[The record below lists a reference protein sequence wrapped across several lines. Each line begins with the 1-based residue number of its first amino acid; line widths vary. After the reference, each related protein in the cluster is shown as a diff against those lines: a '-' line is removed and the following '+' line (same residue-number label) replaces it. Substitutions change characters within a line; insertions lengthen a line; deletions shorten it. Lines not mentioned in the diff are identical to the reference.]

1 VSLTLTVPCTT
12 LGRRFPAEV
21 LTDDEVRA
29 LMAACKGPAFTV
41 ARHRALIALL
51 YRGGLRVSE
60 ALQICPKDVDAT
72 TGAVRV
78 LWGKGGKAR
87 TVGVDPGGLALLGTW
102 LAVRKAAGVADRA
115 PVFCTRG
122 GVAMT
127 SGYVRRLMP
136 RLARRAGVLK
146 RVHAH
151 GLRHTHAAQL
161 RAEGV
166 DIAVIRRQL
175 GHTSIVTTVRYL
187 DHLAPTAVIEAIRA
201 RHWDT

>member
-1 VSLTLTVPCTT
+1 MPTSAPPRRTT
-12 LGRRFPAEV
+12 CGRRFPAEV
-21 LTDDEVRA
+21 LTDDEVRR
-29 LMAACKGPAFTV
+29 LLAACKGPAFTV

-60 ALQICPKDVDAT
+60 ALSLCPKDIDA
-72 TGAVRV
+72 GAGSIRV

-87 TVGVDPGGLALLGTW
+87 TVGVDAGGFALVASWAATR
-102 LAVRKAAGVADRA
+102 ATAGVSERA
-115 PVFCTRG
+115 PLFCTRE

-136 RLARRAGVLK
+136 SLARRAGILK

-166 DIAVIRRQL
+166 DIGVIRRQL
-175 GHTSIVTTVRYL
+175 GHSSIVTTVQYL
-187 DHLAPTAVIEAIRA
+187 DHLAPTAVIEAIAKRA
-201 RHWDT
+201 W